1 VNYEIIKRI
10 LTSLILFHVLI
21 YCSYYSGF
29 YLIVFLGFVYFL
41 CFYEI
46 VKNTKN
52 LLFNFLSNIILIFAF
67 FSFYYLRGD
76 TNYSLVILYWILI
89 SNFLSDIGGYVFGKA
104 FKGKK
109 LTKISPNKT
118 YSGSIGS
125 IFFSFFSLPFLNL
138 LQDFVFN
145 ELLVNFYQLKYFF
158 LTAIISIICQLG
170 DLYFSFLKRKIKIK
184 NFSNILPGHGGV
196 LDRIDGLIFVLI
208 LNFIFRKI
216 GLI

>member
-1 VNYEIIKRI
+1 MNYEIIKRI

-67 FSFYYLRGD
+67 FSFYYLRGY

>member
-1 VNYEIIKRI
+1 MNYEIIKRI